1 MSLNTRKNIHIIPW
15 VNPLPRSS
23 HHQDY
28 MFSRGLRHKSSFAT
42 IVGERGQLK
51 PYPCEATLE
60 ACQRV
65 MVPSNPWM
73 MCSWQVERF
82 WRKLIGH
89 VWTSFTIKNAQGHT
103 TNNLIICLFVGEY
116 ACKPSH
122 KMHPFFEES
131 HCIFCLKKLRLVLR
145 LRCQALCRDTWIFL
159 TGRIG

>member
-15 VNPLPRSS
+15 INPLPRSS

-51 PYPCEATLE
+51 QYPEPFAPCEATLE

-65 MVPSNPWM
+65 MVPSNPWI

-82 WRKLIGH
+82 WRKLFGH
-89 VWTSFTIKNAQGHT
+89 VWTSFTMENAQGHT
-103 TNNLIICLFVGEY
+103 INNLY
-116 ACKPSH
+116 AYLLVNMLVNP
-122 KMHPFFEES
+122 PTR
-131 HCIFCLKKLRLVLR
+131 CILSLRILIAFSV
-145 LRCQALCRDTWIFL
+145 
-159 TGRIG
+159 